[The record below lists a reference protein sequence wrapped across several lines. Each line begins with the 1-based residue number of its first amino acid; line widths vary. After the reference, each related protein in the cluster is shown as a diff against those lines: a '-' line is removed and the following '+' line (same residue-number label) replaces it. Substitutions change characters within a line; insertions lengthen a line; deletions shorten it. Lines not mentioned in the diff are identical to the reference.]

1 MSVLYGFFRV
11 LMSRRFR
18 FSGVLLMLLAILAQ
32 PVFAAG
38 SLCSLG
44 HGDSSDTVM
53 SDVVNSVM
61 AHDHSMHQH
70 HGNDISKASEPSS
83 HNCCDGGT
91 CDMPECSVH
100 IMGLTGFN
108 VSVPVISAGNSISSM
123 IAQDHPSVA
132 DSLYRPPILA

>member
-1 MSVLYGFFRV
+1 
-11 LMSRRFR
+11 MSRRFR

-32 PVFAAG
+32 PVLAAG

-44 HGDSSDTVM
+44 HGGSSDTVI
-53 SDVVNSVM
+53 SDVVTSESVTSIM

-70 HGNDISKASEPSS
+70 HAMEATDSGN
-83 HNCCDGGT
+83 HNCCDNGT

-108 VSVPVISAGNSISSM
+108 VSVPVISAGSSISSM
-123 IAQDHPSVA
+123 IAQDHPSVT

>member
-1 MSVLYGFFRV
+1 
-11 LMSRRFR
+11 MSRRFR
-18 FSGVLLMLLAILAQ
+18 FSGVLLMLLAILVQ
-32 PVFAAG
+32 PVLAAG

-44 HGDSSDTVM
+44 HGGSSDTVI
-53 SDVVNSVM
+53 SDEITLNTVASGM

-70 HGNDISKASEPSS
+70 HGYELSKASEPNS

>member
-32 PVFAAG
+32 PVLAAG

-70 HGNDISKASEPSS
+70 HGNDISKASEPNS

-100 IMGLTGFN
+100 IMGLTGLT
-108 VSVPVISAGNSISSM
+108 VSIPVINSGSSVSLM
-123 IAQDHPSVA
+123 IAQDHPSLA
-132 DSLYRPPILA
+132 SSLYRPPILA

>member
-32 PVFAAG
+32 PVLAAG

-44 HGDSSDTVM
+44 HGDSSDTVT
-53 SDVVNSVM
+53 SVM

-108 VSVPVISAGNSISSM
+108 VSVPVISAGSSISSM
-123 IAQDHPSVA
+123 AAQDHPSVA

>member
-32 PVFAAG
+32 PVLAAG

-44 HGDSSDTVM
+44 HGDSSDTVT
-53 SDVVNSVM
+53 SVM
-61 AHDHSMHQH
+61 AHDHSMHEH
-70 HGNDISKASEPSS
+70 HGNDISKASEPNS
-83 HNCCDGGT
+83 HNCCDSGT

-100 IMGLTGFN
+100 IMGLTGLS
-108 VSVPVISAGNSISSM
+108 VSIPVINITSSISSM
-123 IAQDHPSVA
+123 VAQDHPSVA

>member
-32 PVFAAG
+32 PVLAAG

-44 HGDSSDTVM
+44 HGDSSGTVT
-53 SDVVNSVM
+53 SNTVASGM

-70 HGNDISKASEPSS
+70 HGYELSKASEPNS
-83 HNCCDGGT
+83 HGCCDGGS

-100 IMGLTGFN
+100 IMGLTGFT
-108 VSVPVISAGNSISSM
+108 VSIPVISAGSSISLM
-123 IAQDHPSVA
+123 IAQDHPSLA
-132 DSLYRPPILA
+132 GSLYRPPILA

>member
-32 PVFAAG
+32 PVLAAG

-108 VSVPVISAGNSISSM
+108 VPVPVISAGNSISSM

>member
-1 MSVLYGFFRV
+1 
-11 LMSRRFR
+11 MSRRFR
-18 FSGVLLMLLAILAQ
+18 FSGVVLMLLAILAQ
-32 PVFAAG
+32 PVLAAG

-44 HGDSSDTVM
+44 HAGSSDTVT
-53 SDVVNSVM
+53 SGVVTSVM

-70 HGNDISKASEPSS
+70 HGYELSKASEPNI

-108 VSVPVISAGNSISSM
+108 VSVPVISAGSSTSLM
-123 IAQDHPSVA
+123 IAQDHPSLT